1 MSKKIILI
9 TGGTGYIGSHAVVAF
24 EQAGYQTVILDSLI
38 NSSRDSLSGIEKILG
53 YCPDFYECDIRD
65 REGLNN
71 IFSRYEFDGVI
82 HFAGLKVV
90 KESCDTVGLYHENNI
105 TGSIILFSLME
116 DFWVRN
122 IVFSS
127 SATVYSSVNLSPIHE
142 DMELDTTNPY
152 WTTKLVI
159 EKILWDYAIQKNWN
173 VINLRYFNP
182 IGAHI
187 SGFIGEVSSGVP
199 TNILPYV
206 LDVAIGKR
214 KEVFVFGN
222 DYNTPDGT
230 GVRDYVDIN
239 DLVEAHVVAYSQSM
253 KSSWVYTY
261 NIGTWRW
268 ISVLE
273 LIDEVSVV
281 SGNNISISIAARRK
295 WDLPLVLADVSK
307 IQKELWWSAKYA
319 FHDSIASAW
328 KFMKNWVE

>member
-65 REGLNN
+65 RWWLVNV
-71 IFSRYEFDGVI
+71 FSKYRFDGVI

-127 SATVYSSVNLSPIHE
+127 SATVYSARNNSPIHE

-187 SGFIGEVSSGVP
+187 SGFIWEVPSEIP

-222 DYNTPDGT
+222 DYDTPDGT